1 MRRREYENLFV
12 KHRQQQSLRDTV
24 HRAIVAFAIVL
35 VIGFAIWAVLAL
47 GLVSPG

>member
-12 KHRQQQSLRDTV
+12 KHRRQQSLRDTV
-24 HRAIVAFAIVL
+24 HRVIVALVLVL
-35 VIGFAIWAVLAL
+35 VIGFTIWAVLAL

>member
-12 KHRQQQSLRDTV
+12 KHRRQQSLRDTFNRV
-24 HRAIVAFAIVL
+24 IIALAVVTAIGVAFFLVL
-35 VIGFAIWAVLAL
+35 EL